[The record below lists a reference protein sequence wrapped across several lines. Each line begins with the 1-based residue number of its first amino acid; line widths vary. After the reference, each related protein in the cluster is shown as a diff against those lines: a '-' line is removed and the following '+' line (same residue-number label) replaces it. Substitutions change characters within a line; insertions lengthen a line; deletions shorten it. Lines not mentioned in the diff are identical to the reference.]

1 MNRLRKWRRRFC
13 GLVFLAL
20 ISPLP
25 ALAEENQ
32 APAGE
37 AQPVELE
44 AEKITPGMAP
54 GTYLAEGDVL
64 LRRGKEVLQADRV
77 RWNDA
82 TREAAAFGHVRLTG
96 PEGVV
101 SGDELQL
108 NLASKVGLIRNGRI
122 FVRQPNVHITGT
134 EIEKTGERTYRVEDG
149 TFTTCD
155 GEVPSWKFSA
165 RELDVTIDG
174 FAWAK
179 HVFFHIH
186 DLPVFYLPIVGYP
199 VMTER
204 ESGLLMPSAGYSD
217 KRGAQLSLAYYQ
229 VIDRNM
235 DATFYLD
242 YLSKL
247 GLGKG
252 VEYRYFLGHDNDGK
266 VKGYHITGLS
276 GENDHFALDWQHQG
290 TLPGQVRLLA
300 DVLYVSKRDYFSQFG
315 EVAGEYNRDKAESL
329 VAASRHWGK
338 NNLAGQIKYV
348 KDLEQSDDLTL
359 QRLPEVKYAMIRQR
373 IGDMPL
379 YYRLD
384 STAAYLYQNKGLKVG
399 RFSVRPALSAVFR
412 PGGVLEIVSEAGYL
426 ERFYTGSDGEEA
438 KGLFDFST
446 RLSTRF
452 ARVYPVDGRLVRKI
466 QHVVQPDVFYSYIP
480 SVDQS
485 DLPQLDAFDDIG
497 RRNTL
502 GYGIVNRL
510 IARLETPEGQVD
522 YHEFLFLRLSQEYD
536 IKESRRDL
544 LAPQDQD
551 GPFSDLRT
559 ELIVRP
565 TRQTYVD
572 IDTRYDVSSGD
583 GFLTFSAETG
593 LRDQKGNGLAFSYRY
608 LKDEQEYLGARV
620 ELALLK
626 PVYVD
631 YEQRYSFD
639 GGNSLEK
646 VLNLEYRAQCW
657 SFFLTYRDR
666 QDNQEISF
674 SFALTGL
681 GRTSHL
687 GSRLAESRQ

>member
-1 MNRLRKWRRRFC
+1 LT
-13 GLVFLAL
+13 FLAL
-20 ISPLP
+20 FSALP
-25 ALAEENQ
+25 ALAEDNQ
-32 APAGE
+32 APAAE
-37 AQPVELE
+37 SAPIKLE
-44 AEKITPGMAP
+44 AEELAFDKATGI
-54 GTYLAEGDVL
+54 YLAERDVL
-64 LRRGKEVLQADRV
+64 LRRGEEVLQADRL

-82 TREAAAFGHVRLTG
+82 TSEAAAFGNVRLTG

-101 SGDELQL
+101 SGDELHL
-108 NLASKVGLIRNGRI
+108 NLARNVGLIRNGRI

-155 GEVPSWKFSA
+155 GVIPSWKFSA
-165 RELDVTIDG
+165 RELDVTVDG

-186 DLPVFYLPIVGYP
+186 DVPVLYLPIMGYP
-199 VMTER
+199 VTTER

-242 YLSKL
+242 YLSRL
-247 GLGKG
+247 GIGKG
-252 VEYRYFLGHDNDGK
+252 IEYRYFLGHDNDGK

-276 GENDHFALDWQHQG
+276 GENDHFALDWEHQG

-300 DVLYVSKRDYFSQFG
+300 DVLYVSKRDYFSRFG

-348 KDLEQSDDLTL
+348 KDLEKSNDLTL

-373 IGDMPL
+373 IGDTPV
-379 YYRLD
+379 YYRVD
-384 STAAYLYQNKGLKVG
+384 STAAYLYQDQGQKVG
-399 RFSVRPALSAVFR
+399 RFSVRPALSTVFR
-412 PGGVLEIVSEAGYL
+412 PGGMLEIVSEAGYL
-426 ERFYTGSDGEEA
+426 ERFYTGSDGEEE

-452 ARVYPVDGRLVRKI
+452 ARVYPVNGRLVRKI
-466 QHVVQPDVFYSYIP
+466 RHVVQPDVVYSYIP

-502 GYGIVNRL
+502 AYGFTNRL
-510 IARLETPEGQVD
+510 IARLENPEGQID
-522 YHEFLFLRLSQEYD
+522 YHEFLYLRLSQEYD
-536 IKESRRDL
+536 IEESRRDL

-551 GPFSDLRT
+551 GPFTALRT

-565 TRQTYVD
+565 TRRSYVD

-583 GFLTFSAETG
+583 GVLTFSGETG
-593 LRDQKGNGLAFSYRY
+593 LLDQKGNGLAFSYRY
-608 LKDEQEYLGARV
+608 LKDEQEYLGARI

-626 PVYVD
+626 PVYLD

-666 QDNQEISF
+666 EDNQEISF

>member
-1 MNRLRKWRRRFC
+1 L
-13 GLVFLAL
+13 LFLAL
-20 ISPLP
+20 LYALP

-32 APAGE
+32 APDAE
-37 AQPVELE
+37 TTPIELE
-44 AEKITPGMAP
+44 AEELTFDKATGI
-54 GTYLAEGDVL
+54 YLAERDVL
-64 LRRGKEVLQADRV
+64 LRKGEEVLQADRV
-77 RWNDA
+77 RWNDV
-82 TREAAAFGHVRLTG
+82 TSEAAAFGHVRLTS

-155 GEVPSWKFSA
+155 GEIPSWKFSA
-165 RELDVTIDG
+165 RELDVTVDG
-174 FAWAK
+174 IAWGK
-179 HVFFHIH
+179 HVFFHVY
-186 DLPVFYLPIVGYP
+186 DVPVLYLPIIGYP

-242 YLSKL
+242 YLSRL

-252 VEYRYFLGHDNDGK
+252 IEYRYILGHDNDGK

-276 GENDHFALDWQHQG
+276 GENDHFALDWQHKG

-338 NNLAGQIKYV
+338 NNLAGQVKYV

-373 IGDMPL
+373 IGDTPL

-384 STAAYLYQNKGLKVG
+384 STAAYLYQDQGIKAG
-399 RFSVRPALSAVFR
+399 RFSARPALSAVFR

-438 KGLFDFST
+438 EGLFDFST

-452 ARVYPVDGRLVRKI
+452 ARVYPVNGRLVRKI
-466 QHVVQPDVFYSYIP
+466 RHVVQPEVVYSYIP

-497 RRNTL
+497 RRNTFA
-502 GYGIVNRL
+502 YGFTNRL
-510 IARLETPEGQVD
+510 IARLENPEGQVD
-522 YHEFLFLRLSQEYD
+522 YHEFLYLRLAQEYD

-551 GPFSDLRT
+551 GPFTDLRT

-565 TRQTYVD
+565 TRRSYVD
-572 IDTRYDVSSGD
+572 IDTRYDVSSGN
-583 GFLTFSAETG
+583 GVLTFSAETG
-593 LRDQKGNGLAFSYRY
+593 LQDKKGNSLAFSYRY

-620 ELALLK
+620 GLALLK

-657 SFFLTYRDR
+657 SLFLTYRDR
-666 QDNQEISF
+666 EDNQEISF